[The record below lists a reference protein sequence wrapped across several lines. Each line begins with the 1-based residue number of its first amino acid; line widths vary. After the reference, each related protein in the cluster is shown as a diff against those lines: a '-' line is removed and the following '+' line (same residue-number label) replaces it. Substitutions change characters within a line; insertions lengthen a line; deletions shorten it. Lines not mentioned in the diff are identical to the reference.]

1 MSNFF
6 NGILKRRGR
15 ERSKERQR
23 ERERER
29 ERERRERKSKTRI
42 NRIFIV
48 KKRDVRTF

>member
-15 ERSKERQR
+15 ERSKERQ
-23 ERERER
+23 RERER